1 MDEELFELCRQV
13 YEATKFE
20 TGEWFE
26 ITENLIVTDEDKY
39 IMEQDTVDTP
49 YDFTPLY
56 TSDYLLEKLPP
67 YLSTYGDDGDDYVMR
82 VQSTFER
89 DSWWAYYLGD
99 DEKMQFHQEASTP
112 LKVLLKLVIALDDAG
127 QLVATETTA

>member
-1 MDEELFELCRQV
+1 MDEELLELYKQV

-49 YDFTPLY
+49 YDFTPRY
-56 TSDYLLEKLPP
+56 TSDYLLEKLATPLIFDNNDCAIEVRRTKGDK
-67 YLSTYGDDGDDYVMR
+67 YKWSANIRHSYGQYFKQVSD
-82 VQSTFER
+82 
-89 DSWWAYYLGD
+89 
-99 DEKMQFHQEASTP
+99 TP
-112 LKVLLKLVIALDDAG
+112 LKAILKLVIALGNAG
-127 QLVATETTA
+127 VKL